1 MPRPITR
8 RFDTLSA
15 IKQPLFPSPMLHM
28 PHRSQVFFLNHVMV
42 LNKLSVITL
51 RDISMLVVR
60 VIMGRSAL
68 MTLIGPYLRAAPW
81 GIPPGTELQPPA
93 LAGVL
98 SSSASPKAN
107 MGTVSCLNRLGT
119 IRLLMSTSM
128 KWFYISWERNQDKHL
143 NGNPP
148 RISRAV
154 ANLPWQ
160 AGMWQWNDKVH
171 DASYICSKPYAQL
184 YAAYVLR
191 AGEVLLGLSK
201 WYSS

>member
-1 MPRPITR
+1 MLLISMPQPITR
-8 RFDTLSA
+8 RFNTLRA
-15 IKQPLFPSPMLHM
+15 IKQPLLPSPMLHM
-28 PHRSQVFFLNHVMV
+28 PLSSQVFFLNHVMV

-51 RDISMLVVR
+51 RNISMLVVGL
-60 VIMGRSAL
+60 IMGRSAL

-81 GIPPGTELQPPA
+81 GIPPGKQLQPPA
-93 LAGVL
+93 PAGTL

-119 IRLLMSTSM
+119 ICLLMSTSM

-154 ANLPWQ
+154 ASMPWKT
-160 AGMWQWNDKVH
+160 GMWQWDDKVH
-171 DASYICSKPYAQL
+171 DSSCICSKHYA
-184 YAAYVLR
+184 
-191 AGEVLLGLSK
+191 
-201 WYSS
+201 